1 MEVRESKRSL
11 IKKVTIVYTP
21 MKAKAVEMAS
31 ELSKRLSDLG
41 IEGEV
46 LDSERI
52 MEMGSKIFADL
63 VITLGGDGT
72 ILRSIHS
79 LADYRTP
86 VLGVNFGRGG
96 YLAELDPEEVPEV
109 LDKVLKEN
117 FEVEEVIKLSVY
129 AENRKLGDVVNE
141 VYVSSEYIGKV
152 IEFEVIRDGCALL
165 EGVADGVIIATPLGS
180 TAYAMS
186 AGGPAVD
193 HKLNVV
199 VVVPVCPL
207 TRMSPLVLPI
217 DSTITL
223 RLKAPRVHVL
233 IDGQIREILDK
244 EKLVISK
251 SEQTVRFVRVKREYS
266 FARRLRKRLR

>member
-1 MEVRESKRSL
+1 M

-21 MKAKAVEMAS
+21 MKAKAVGMAS

-41 IEGEV
+41 VENEV

-52 MEMGSKIFADL
+52 MEIGSKIFADL

-79 LADYRTP
+79 LADHRTP
-86 VLGVNFGRGG
+86 ILGVNFGRGG
-96 YLAELDPEEVPEV
+96 YLAELDPEEVHGV
-109 LDKVLKEN
+109 LDSVLKEN
-117 FEVEEVIKLSVY
+117 FEVEEVMKLSVY

-141 VYVSSEYIGKV
+141 VYVSGEYIGKV
-152 IEFEVIRDGCALL
+152 VEFEIVRGSYALL

-207 TRMSPLVLPI
+207 TRMSPLVLPV
-217 DSTITL
+217 DGTITL

-244 EKLVISK
+244 ERLIISK
-251 SEQTVRFVRVKREYS
+251 SEQTVRFVRVKRECS